1 MGRIFGTDGI
11 RGRANEPPLTPDFVQ
26 RIGVAAGAAF
36 TRGDHRHHV
45 VIGKDTRLSGYMME
59 TALTSGFLS
68 IGMNVFLVGPI
79 PTAAIP
85 MLVRSMRCDLGVM
98 ISGSHNAWQDNG
110 IKLFGQDGR
119 KLSEDVERALEERL
133 QATPAPNALAVA
145 ARVGRA
151 KRIDDAVGRYNEW
164 VKATVPSNLRLDG
177 LKVVVDCA
185 NGAAWRVTP
194 QVLWELGAEV
204 VAMGVAPD
212 GTNINRDCGST
223 APDAMAARVRE
234 TGADLGIALD
244 GDADRCVLAD
254 ERGRI
259 VDGDRLI
266 GLIAR
271 EWLES
276 GKLAGG
282 AVVGTPFSN
291 LGFERFLGTLH
302 LDLLRAPVGDRH
314 VSRWMRSHGC
324 NVGGE
329 PSGHI
334 ILADH
339 GETGDG
345 LASALQALAVM
356 ARTGSPLSALLPRYE
371 AVPQH
376 LSGVGLPNGRS
387 GDPLAVP
394 SVRAAVAEAERRL
407 RGKGRLV
414 VRTSGTE
421 PLLRV
426 LVETPDEPAAR
437 DIVELISAAVATAGR
452 TAA

>member
-1 MGRIFGTDGI
+1 MVRIFGTDGI
-11 RGRANEPPLTPDFVQ
+11 RGRANASPLTPDFVQ
-26 RIGVAAGAAF
+26 RIGVVAGAEF
-36 TRGDHRHHV
+36 TRGSHRHHV

-68 IGMNVFLVGPI
+68 MGMNVFLVGPI

-98 ISGSHNAWQDNG
+98 ISGSHNVWQDNG

-119 KLSEDVERALEERL
+119 KLSENVERSLEERL
-133 QATPAPNALAVA
+133 QQGPDPQNLATSANI
-145 ARVGRA
+145 GRA

-164 VKATVPSNLRLDG
+164 VKATVPANLRLDG

-185 NGAAWRVTP
+185 HGAAWRVTP

-204 VAMGVAPD
+204 VATGVSPN
-212 GTNINRDCGST
+212 GRNINHDCGST
-223 APDAMAARVRE
+223 APGAMAEHVRQ
-234 TGADLGIALD
+234 TGANLGIALD

-254 ERGRI
+254 ECGRI
-259 VDGDRLI
+259 IDGDRLI

-276 GKLAGG
+276 GRLTGE

-291 LGFERFLGTLH
+291 RGFEHYLGTLG
-302 LDLLRAPVGDRH
+302 LGLLRAPVGDRH
-314 VSRWMRSHGC
+314 VSQWMRSRGC
-324 NVGGE
+324 NLGGE

-334 ILADH
+334 ILGDH
-339 GETGDG
+339 SETGDG
-345 LASALQALAVM
+345 LISALQALSVM
-356 ARTGSPLSALLPRYE
+356 ARTQVPLSELLPRYE
-371 AVPQH
+371 VVPQH
-376 LSGVGLPNGRS
+376 LSSIHLPHGQPA
-387 GDPLAVP
+387 DPMTDPAVQA
-394 SVRAAVAEAERRL
+394 SVKAAERRL
-407 RGKGRLV
+407 IGIGRLV

-426 LVETPDEPAAR
+426 LVETPNRSLAQE
-437 DIVELISAAVATAGR
+437 IVDSIAAAVAAVSR
-452 TAA
+452 NAA

>member
-26 RIGVAAGAAF
+26 RIGVAAGAQF
-36 TRGDHRHHV
+36 TQGDHRHHV

-59 TALTSGFLS
+59 SALTSGFLS
-68 IGMNVFLVGPI
+68 IGMNVFIVGPI

-98 ISGSHNAWQDNG
+98 ISGSHNIWKDNG
-110 IKLFGQDGR
+110 IKLFGRDGR
-119 KLSEDVERALEERL
+119 KLSEDVEDALEQRL
-133 QATPAPNALAVA
+133 QEVPSASLLADA
-145 ARVGRA
+145 SDIGRA
-151 KRIDDAVGRYNEW
+151 KRIEDAVGRYNEW
-164 VKATVPSNLRLDG
+164 VKATVPPELRLDG

-204 VAMGVAPD
+204 IAMGVAPD
-212 GTNINRDCGST
+212 GTNINHDCGST
-223 APDAMAARVRE
+223 APQAMAERVRS
-234 TGADLGIALD
+234 TGADVGIALD

-271 EWLES
+271 EWHEAGRLI
-276 GKLAGG
+276 GG

-291 LGFERFLGTLH
+291 LGFEQYLGTLG
-302 LDLLRAPVGDRH
+302 LRLLRAPVGDRH
-314 VSRWMRSHGC
+314 VSEWMRARGC

-334 ILADH
+334 ILSDH
-339 GETGDG
+339 SETGDG
-345 LASALQALAVM
+345 LASALQALSVM
-356 ARTGSPLSALLPRYE
+356 ARRGCSLSELLPDYE
-371 AVPQH
+371 AIPQH
-376 LSGVGLPNGRS
+376 QSDLQLAEGEHA
-387 GDPLAVP
+387 DPLGIPEVQ
-394 SVRAAVAEAERRL
+394 AAVSDAERRIL
-407 RGKGRLV
+407 GKGRLV

-426 LVETPDEPAAR
+426 LVETSDRPIAQE
-437 DIVELISAAVATAGR
+437 IIHSISHAV
-452 TAA
+452 TAANGRAV

>member
-11 RGRANEPPLTPDFVQ
+11 RGRANVPPLTPEFVQ
-26 RIGVAAGAAF
+26 RIGIAAGAEF

-68 IGMNVFLVGPI
+68 IGMNVFIVGPI

-98 ISGSHNAWQDNG
+98 ISGSHNPWHDNG

-119 KLSEDVERALEERL
+119 KLSEQVERSLEERL
-133 QATPAPNALAVA
+133 QAYPSSHTLADAPD
-145 ARVGRA
+145 VGRA

-164 VKATVPSNLRLDG
+164 VKATVPANLRLDG
-177 LKVVVDCA
+177 LKIVVDCA

-194 QVLWELGAEV
+194 QVLWELGADV

-212 GTNINRDCGST
+212 GTNINRNCGST
-223 APDAMAARVRE
+223 APDAMAARVRQS
-234 TGADLGIALD
+234 GADLGIALD

-254 ERGRI
+254 ERGRV

-266 GLIAR
+266 AMIAR

-276 GKLAGG
+276 GNLTGS

-291 LGFERFLGTLH
+291 YGFERYLGTLQ
-302 LDLLRAPVGDRH
+302 LGLLRAPVGDRH
-314 VSRWMRSHGC
+314 VSQWMRLHGC

-334 ILADH
+334 ILANH
-339 GETGDG
+339 SETGDG
-345 LASALQALAVM
+345 LASALQALSVM
-356 ARTGSPLSALLPRYE
+356 ARTGNPLSELLPRYE
-371 AVPQH
+371 AVPPHQ
-376 LSGVGLPNGRS
+376 SNVRLPNGR
-387 GDPLAVP
+387 DVHPLVDRA
-394 SVRAAVAEAERRL
+394 VRAGVKEAAQRL
-407 RGKGRLV
+407 RGNGRTI
-414 VRTSGTE
+414 VRPSGTE

-426 LVETPDEPAAR
+426 LVETSDEPAAR
-437 DIVELISAAVATAGR
+437 EIIESIAAAVATAGR
-452 TAA
+452 DAA

>member
-133 QATPAPNALAVA
+133 QATPAPNALAA
-145 ARVGRA
+145 AAHVGRA

-223 APDAMAARVRE
+223 APAAMAARVRE

-271 EWLES
+271 EWLEN

-387 GDPLAVP
+387 ADPLAVP

-407 RGKGRLV
+407 QGKGRLV

-437 DIVELISAAVATAGR
+437 DVMELISAAVATAGR

>member
-26 RIGVAAGAAF
+26 RIGIAAGAQF

-68 IGMNVFLVGPI
+68 IGMDVFIVGPI

-98 ISGSHNAWQDNG
+98 ISGSHNGWQDNG
-110 IKLFGQDGR
+110 IKLFGRDGR
-119 KLSEDVERALEERL
+119 KLSEAVEDALEQRIQEIPTASL
-133 QATPAPNALAVA
+133 LADA
-145 ARVGRA
+145 SDIGRA
-151 KRIDDAVGRYNEW
+151 KRIEDAVGRYNEW
-164 VKATVPSNLRLDG
+164 VKATVPPELRLDG

-204 VAMGVAPD
+204 IAMGVEPD

-223 APDAMAARVRE
+223 APQGMAERVRA
-234 TGADLGIALD
+234 TGAHVGIALD
-244 GDADRCVLAD
+244 GDADRCILAD
-254 ERGRI
+254 ERGWI

-271 EWLES
+271 EWHES
-276 GKLAGG
+276 GRLTGG

-291 LGFERFLGTLH
+291 LGFEQYLGTLG
-302 LDLLRAPVGDRH
+302 LCLLRAPVGDRH
-314 VSRWMRSHGC
+314 VSEWMRTRGC

-334 ILADH
+334 ILGTH
-339 GETGDG
+339 SETGDG
-345 LASALQALAVM
+345 LASALQALSVM
-356 ARTGSPLSALLPRYE
+356 ARCGSALSELLPEYE
-371 AVPQH
+371 AIPQH
-376 LSGVGLPNGRS
+376 QSNLQLAEGSQA
-387 GDPLAVP
+387 DPLGIPEVQ
-394 SVRAAVAEAERRL
+394 AAVGDAERRIL
-407 RGKGRLV
+407 GKGRLV

-426 LVETPDEPAAR
+426 LVETPDRPVAQE
-437 DIVELISAAVATAGR
+437 IIHSISSAV
-452 TAA
+452 TAANGRVV

>member
-11 RGRANEPPLTPDFVQ
+11 RGRANRPPLTAAFVQ
-26 RIGVAAGAAF
+26 KIGIAAGSEFA
-36 TRGDHRHHV
+36 RGDHRHHV

-68 IGMNVFLVGPI
+68 IGMNVFIVGPI

-98 ISGSHNAWQDNG
+98 ISGSHNGWQDNG
-110 IKLFGQDGR
+110 IKLFGTDGR
-119 KLSEDVERALEERL
+119 KLSDEVEEALERRL
-133 QATPAPNALAVA
+133 EQLPESAI
-145 ARVGRA
+145 RVGSSDIGRA

-164 VKATVPSNLRLDG
+164 VKATVPADLRLDG

-194 QVLWELGAEV
+194 KVLWELGAEV
-204 VAMGVAPD
+204 IAIGVEPN
-212 GTNINRDCGST
+212 GTNINEQCGST
-223 APDAMAARVRE
+223 APEAMAEKVRE

-254 ERGRI
+254 ENGAI

-271 EWLES
+271 EWCQEGQLT
-276 GKLAGG
+276 GG

-291 LGFERFLGTLH
+291 LGFERYLETLGLR
-302 LDLLRAPVGDRH
+302 LLRAPVGDRH
-314 VSRWMRSHGC
+314 VSAWMREHGC

-334 ILADH
+334 ILGNH
-339 GETGDG
+339 SETGDG
-345 LASALQALAVM
+345 LASALQALSVI
-356 ARTGSPLSALLPRYE
+356 ARTRTPLSGLLPDYP

-376 LSGVGLPNGRS
+376 VRSVNLPPEQP
-387 GDPLAVP
+387 GDPLTVPAV
-394 SVRAAVAEAERRL
+394 RDAVHQARQRIADR
-407 RGKGRLV
+407 GRLI
-414 VRTSGTE
+414 VRKSGTE
-421 PLLRV
+421 PVLRI
-426 LVETPDEPAAR
+426 LVETADRAFADETIAAIA
-437 DIVELISAAVATAGR
+437 DAVAESRSEAK
-452 TAA
+452 